1 MLTENKIT
9 FAAKSVIND
18 TEIASFGAILNTD
31 TLDLSIYA
39 KQIDKGACKEHRDV
53 VRKDQADF
61 EDFAYRVQ
69 DMLKNA

>member
-18 TEIASFGAILNTD
+18 TEIANFGAILNTD
-31 TLDLSIYA
+31 TFDLSIYA
-39 KQIDKGACKEHRDV
+39 RQVDKEACKGHRDV